1 MEVITLGHPVLHQ
14 VAQPVANCRSP
25 EIQQLIDQLIALTAQ
40 CQGVGIAASQ
50 VGVPLQLMIVA
61 SHPTPRYP
69 HAPTMTPTALINPQ
83 ILRQST
89 TIVTDWEG
97 CLSVP
102 GQRGLI
108 PRAES
113 VTVAYTDRQGQ
124 RQTIEFTGF
133 VARIFQHEYDH
144 LQGKLFLDRVATAD
158 AVVSEADYQA
168 MIAPVSAEFL
178 VTCSEMLK
186 ISLGG
191 DV

>member
-14 VAQPVANCRSP
+14 VAQPVTDCRSP
-25 EIQQLIDQLIALTAQ
+25 QIQQLIDQLIALTEQ

-69 HAPTMTPTALINPQ
+69 HAPIMTPTALINPR
-83 ILRQST
+83 ILRQSQ

-102 GQRGLI
+102 GQRGRV

-113 VTVAYTDRQGQ
+113 VTVAYTDRQGAP
-124 RQTIEFTGF
+124 QTVEFTGF

-144 LQGKLFLDRVATAD
+144 FQGKVFLDRVETPD
-158 AVVSEADYQA
+158 AVVSEATYQA
-168 MIAPVSAEFL
+168 MLIVVSP
-178 VTCSEMLK
+178 
-186 ISLGG
+186 
-191 DV
+191 